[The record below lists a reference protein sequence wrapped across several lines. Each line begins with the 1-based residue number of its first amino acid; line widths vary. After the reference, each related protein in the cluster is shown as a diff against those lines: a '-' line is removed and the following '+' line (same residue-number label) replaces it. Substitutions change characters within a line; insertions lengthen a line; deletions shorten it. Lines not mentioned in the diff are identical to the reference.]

1 MVRKRFSSSR
11 NAAPLLVALAAAPLL
26 SAAGGEAP
34 FRYGEDRAPTTLNP
48 VFASTMVDT
57 RMEELF
63 FEGLFTYDRFLNP
76 VPAIAAS
83 WEVNED
89 RTQMTVFLRQGVWHD
104 GKPIT
109 SADVVFTYEVLK
121 DDKTK
126 STAKNLVTDIKSLKA
141 TGPTQLTVTF
151 VRPLVQPERALMFKV
166 LPKHAFPKAPPMKAR
181 SEFRMKPV
189 GSGPY
194 KFLSWEGTTVEMEA
208 NHHKQVGMPKLQ
220 ARFIPDKKVQLDF
233 LQYDALEAVI
243 RVLPRHRPVIE
254 GMSGKVELLPY
265 ESLSWWYLGVN
276 HKHPDLKVLEVRR
289 ALAHVLNRDEV
300 RSAHLGDGQTISGPF
315 APRSPFYNDR
325 VKPYQY
331 DLRAADSL
339 MRKAG
344 YRKSRGVYT
353 RRGRKVRFKLTVNKD
368 WSVYKDVVL
377 DIQTRLRQA
386 GFEVTIDWLDAASW
400 TERVV
405 EKKSFDLTIG
415 AWSFDEA
422 SNVDSLFH
430 SDGRHNYFA
439 YKSDRMDQL
448 LEQSKET
455 RDPELFREIYRRV
468 HEHAH
473 NDLPY
478 LFLWSVSSYTAVSA
492 KVTGVDIHP
501 FRYFTWVEDWK
512 WGE

>member
-1 MVRKRFSSSR
+1 MVRKRFSNRRS
-11 NAAPLLVALAAAPLL
+11 AAPVIAALLAAPLL

-83 WEVNED
+83 WEINED
-89 RTQMTVFLRQGVWHD
+89 RTEMTVFLRQGVWHD

-109 SADVVFTYEVLK
+109 AADVVFTYDVLK
-121 DDKTK
+121 SDKTN
-126 STAKNLVTDIKSLKA
+126 STAKNLVADIKSLTL
-141 TGPTQLTVTF
+141 TGPTQVKVNF
-151 VRPLVQPERALMFKV
+151 NRPMVQPERALMFKI
-166 LPKHAFPKAPPMKAR
+166 LPKHAFPNAPPMEAR
-181 SEFRMKPV
+181 SEFRMNPV

-194 KFLSWEGTTVEMEA
+194 KFISWEGTTIDMEA
-208 NHHKQVGMPKLQ
+208 NHHKQVGLPKLQ

-233 LQYDALEAVI
+233 LQYDALEAVV

-265 ESLSWWYLGVN
+265 ESLSWWYLGLN
-276 HKHPDLKVLEVRR
+276 HKNPDLATLEVRR

-325 VKPYQY
+325 VKPYEY
-331 DLRAADSL
+331 DLRAADAL

-344 YRKSRGVYT
+344 YKKVKGVYT
-353 RRGRKVRFKLTVNKD
+353 KRGHKVRFKLAVNKD

-377 DIQTRLRQA
+377 DIQTRLRQE

-400 TERVV
+400 NERVV
-405 EKKSFDLTIG
+405 EKKGFDLTIG

-430 SDGRHNYFA
+430 SDGRHNYFGYA
-439 YKSDRMDQL
+439 SERMDQL

>member
-1 MVRKRFSSSR
+1 MVRRRFNEVPAR
-11 NAAPLLVALAAAPLL
+11 WVVALALAPIL
-26 SAAGGEAP
+26 SGAGGENP

-76 VPAIAAS
+76 VPALAAS
-83 WEVNED
+83 WEANAD
-89 RTQMTVFLRQGVWHD
+89 KTKLTVFLRQGVWHD

-109 SADVVFTYEVLK
+109 AADVLFTYQVLS
-121 DDKTK
+121 DAKTR
-126 STAKNLVTDIKSLKA
+126 STAKNMVADIADMKIK
-141 TGPTQLTVTF
+141 GPTQLEVTF
-151 VRPLVQPERALMFKV
+151 KRPLVQPERALMFKV
-166 LPKHAFPKAPPMKAR
+166 LPKHAFSNAPPMDPR
-181 SEFRMKPV
+181 SEFRMRPV

-194 KFLSWEGTTVEMEA
+194 KFLGWEGTTIEMEA
-208 NHHKQVGMPKLQ
+208 NHHKQVGLPKLQ

-233 LQYDALEAVI
+233 LQYDALEAVV

-265 ESLSWWYLGVN
+265 ESLSWWYLGIN
-276 HKHPDLKVLEVRR
+276 HRHPDLKKLEVRR
-289 ALAHVLNRDEV
+289 AIAHVLDRDEV

-325 VKPYQY
+325 VKPYQH
-331 DLRAADSL
+331 DLRAADAL

-344 YRKSRGVYT
+344 YRKSRGVYK
-353 RRGRKVRFKLTVNKD
+353 RRGKKVKLRLAVNKD

-377 DIQTRLRQA
+377 DLQTRLRQG

-400 TERVV
+400 TEQVV
-405 EKKSFDLTIG
+405 KKKRFDLSIG

-422 SNVDSLFH
+422 SNVYSLFH
-430 SDGRHNYFA
+430 GAGRHNYFGYA
-439 YKSDRMDQL
+439 SDRMDTL
-448 LEQSKET
+448 LDQSKET

-478 LFLWSVSSYTAVSA
+478 IFLWSVSSYTAVSA
-492 KVTGVDIHP
+492 KVSGVDIHP

>member
-1 MVRKRFSSSR
+1 MAIV
-11 NAAPLLVALAAAPLL
+11 AAPFLFG
-26 SAAGGEAP
+26 AGGET

-57 RMEELF
+57 RMEELL

-83 WEVNED
+83 WEINED
-89 RTQMTVFLRQGVWHD
+89 RTEMTIFLRQGVWHD

-109 SADVVFTYEVLK
+109 AQDVIFSYEVLK
-121 DDKTK
+121 DPKTR
-126 STAKNLVTDIKSLKA
+126 SSAKNLVVEIKSMA
-141 TGPTQLTVTF
+141 VTGPTKLTVTF
-151 VRPLVQPERALMFKV
+151 VRPLVQPERALMFKI
-166 LPKHAFPKAPPMKAR
+166 LPKHAFPGGVMKAR
-181 SEFRMKPV
+181 SDFRMKPV

-194 KFLSWEGTTVEMEA
+194 KFLSWEGTTVELEA
-208 NHHKQVGMPKLQ
+208 NHHQQVGLPKLQ

-254 GMSGKVELLPY
+254 GMSGKVELMPY

-276 HKHPDLKVLEVRR
+276 HRHPDLKTLEVRR
-289 ALAHVLNRDEV
+289 AIAHVLNRDEV

-325 VKPYQY
+325 VKPYSH
-331 DLRAADSL
+331 DLRAADAL

-344 YRKSRGVYT
+344 YRKSRGTYT
-353 RRGRKVRFKLTVNKD
+353 KRGRKVRFKLSVNKD

-400 TERVV
+400 GDRVV
-405 EKKSFDLTIG
+405 KKKKFDLTIG

-422 SNVDSLFH
+422 SSVDSLFH
-430 SDGRHNYFA
+430 SKGEHNYFG
-439 YKSDRMDQL
+439 YSSERMDQL
-448 LEQSKET
+448 LAQSKET